1 MSAQP
6 HTPARTLLREL
17 LGGALYGVLYVGLAA
32 VFVLLLCPL
41 GWLLRALG
49 VDLLG
54 LRPAPQASSYWR
66 PGPDAPPPTTPQPP
80 TTEPAP

>member
-17 LGGALYGVLYVGLAA
+17 LGGALYGGLAA

-66 PGPDAPPPTTPQPP
+66 PGPDAPPPTEPLPP
-80 TTEPAP
+80 ATQTEPAP